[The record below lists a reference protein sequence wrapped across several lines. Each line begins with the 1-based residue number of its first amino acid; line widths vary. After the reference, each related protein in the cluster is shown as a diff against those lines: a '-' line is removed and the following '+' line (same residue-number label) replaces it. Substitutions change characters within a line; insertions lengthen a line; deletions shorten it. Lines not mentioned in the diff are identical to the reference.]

1 MKAEPGL
8 RRTIIREWIALPP
21 EKRRTAEQADAF
33 AAKAVETHTFGRGGI
48 APQARVRTWLAPRIG
63 RA

>member
-21 EKRRTAEQADAF
+21 ERRRTAEQAAAF
-33 AAKAVETHTFGRGGI
+33 AAKAVENHVFGRGTD
-48 APQARVRTWLAPRIG
+48 PQARVRIWLAPRIG
-63 RA
+63 KA